1 MLKKINKILKK
12 TANENL
18 IADLLKKEVSVRSDN
33 KIILI
38 QAIEDL
44 YHYTIF
50 RIIFH
55 HISKKLP
62 IQINLCL
69 FRTIIDGE
77 TKNGIVQY
85 VKSRFI
91 ARLLNI
97 KWRDL
102 YSAYCPIIGIN
113 ALKINCY
120 DFVSLFKAFKL
131 WMKIIGGSS
140 VLSLKINNIYVGDL
154 INDTYIRYKPNYYV
168 NVKDFYLFI
177 IIWNACK
184 YINSADKFFSRNK
197 VKLFLV
203 AYSTYIQHGIYVRV
217 ALNFNIPVY
226 SFGNYQNFSK
236 KLTNDDWFH
245 TKCSTSYHAEFLKLD
260 QQTRDELLL
269 QSKKMLENRING
281 GIDSATAYMRK
292 SAYIETEKFDLDL
305 SGGLVIFLHDFYD
318 SPHVFYDLVFPN
330 FWEWACFTIDTL
342 KNNQKKFFVKIHPNQ
357 IGLSSEVVTRLLQK
371 YPDLEI
377 IPQNITNLQL
387 VKAGIKVGVTVYGTV
402 SHELAFLGVPSIC
415 SARHP
420 HISFD
425 FCVTAK
431 TKDEYRKFLL
441 DENISKLSI
450 DELRQQSLIFYAM
463 HNLNISPDEIELK
476 NQLTSLR
483 SLLSD
488 TQHVN
493 EDQKLLIKKV
503 ICSISENYYLKNFID
518 EILEKEEVQNVS
530 A

>member
-1 MLKKINKILKK
+1 MLENIKKILKK

-18 IADLLKKEVSVRSDN
+18 MADLLKKEVSIRSDN

-38 QAIEDL
+38 QAVEDL
-44 YHYTIF
+44 YHYAIF
-50 RIIFH
+50 GIIFH
-55 HISKKLP
+55 RISKKLP

-77 TKNGIVQY
+77 TKNGIIQY
-85 VKSRFI
+85 VKSRFL

-97 KWRDL
+97 KWRGL
-102 YSAYCPIIGIN
+102 YSTYCPIIGIN
-113 ALKINCY
+113 ALKINFY
-120 DFVSLFKAFKL
+120 DIKSLFKAFKL
-131 WMKIIGGSS
+131 WIKIINGSNI
-140 VLSLKINNIYVGDL
+140 LSLKINNIYVGDL
-154 INDTYIRYKPNYYV
+154 VNDTYIRYKPSYYV
-168 NVKDFYLFI
+168 NLKDFYLLI

-184 YINSADKFFSRNK
+184 YIISADKFFSKNN

-236 KLTNDDWFH
+236 KLSHDDWFH
-245 TKCSTSYHAEFLKLD
+245 TKCSSSYYAEFLKFD
-260 QQTRDELLL
+260 QETRDKLLL

-281 GIDSATAYMRK
+281 GVDSATAYMRK
-292 SAYIETEKFDLDL
+292 SAYIQIEKFDFDL
-305 SGGLVIFLHDFYD
+305 SGGKVIFLHDFYD
-318 SPHVFYDLVFPN
+318 SPHVFYDLVFSN

-357 IGLSSEVVTRLLQK
+357 IGLSSEVVTRLLLK
-371 YPDLEI
+371 YPDLKI

-387 VKAGIKVGVTVYGTV
+387 VKAGMKVGITVYGTV

-415 SARHP
+415 CARHP

-431 TKDEYRKFLL
+431 TKDEYIKFLL
-441 DENISKLSI
+441 DENISKLSK
-450 DELRQQSLIFYAM
+450 DELRQQGLIFYAM

-476 NQLTSLR
+476 NQLTILR
-483 SLLSD
+483 YLLSD

-503 ICSISENYYLKNFID
+503 ICSISENYYLNKFVD
-518 EILEKEEVQNVS
+518 EILQEKEVQNVS